1 LLREAI
7 SAISA
12 SAKKALPSASTST
25 RPSSVSIGAAWA
37 VACRECSKREC
48 FGPRRAHVPF
58 ARSGIGWIAMFSLQT
73 MFGKGDR
80 FYTLL
85 ESSAGAARDGAKAL
99 QALLEAHGEPML
111 LDGFRAARR
120 REKELAAQISEAL
133 VNTFVTALDREDIE
147 AMSSALYRIPKTIEK
162 FAERYVIVAKRVEGI
177 DFASRAGLL
186 MSATEGVVEMVGEL
200 RNGMNIGRMRKLQD
214 RLQAV
219 ESEADRLLLEPY
231 RTQYLGSDDPIRTM
245 LVKDLFELLE
255 KAIDR
260 CRDVGNVIYSIVL
273 KNS

>member
-1 LLREAI
+1 
-7 SAISA
+7 
-12 SAKKALPSASTST
+12 
-25 RPSSVSIGAAWA
+25 
-37 VACRECSKREC
+37 
-48 FGPRRAHVPF
+48 
-58 ARSGIGWIAMFSLQT
+58 MFSLQT

-80 FYTLL
+80 FYVLL
-85 ESSAGAARDGAKAL
+85 DASADAARDAAKAL

-111 LDGFRAARR
+111 LDSFRAARR
-120 REKELAAQISEAL
+120 REKDLAGQISEAL
-133 VNTFVTALDREDIE
+133 INTFVTALDREDIE

-162 FAERYVIVAKRVEGI
+162 FAERYVIVAHRVEGI
-177 DFASRAGLL
+177 DFASRVGLL
-186 MSATEGVVEMVGEL
+186 MRATEVVAEMVGEL
-200 RNGMNIGRMRKLQD
+200 RNGMNIGRVRKLRD
-214 RLQAV
+214 RLQAA

-231 RTQYLGSDDPIRTM
+231 RDLYLGSDDPIRMM